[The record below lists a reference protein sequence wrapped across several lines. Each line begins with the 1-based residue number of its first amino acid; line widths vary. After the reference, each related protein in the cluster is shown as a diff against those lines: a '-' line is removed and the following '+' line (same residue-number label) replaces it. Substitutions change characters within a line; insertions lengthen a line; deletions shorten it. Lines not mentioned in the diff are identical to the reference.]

1 METMANNNVVNNVMN
16 NEINATK
23 RTDIYQIDPRNI
35 VVVEGFNARKNFD
48 LDELKEQIRK
58 VGVLNPITVIPFKDK
73 ETGTEKYRL
82 VDGERRYRAVMALLA
97 EGEDI
102 KRIKAMYLPKGTKE
116 EDLLIQQ
123 LLKNT
128 GKQFSE
134 IEMAK
139 LFNRFKEQWG
149 YTQTE
154 IADKFCKKASFVSRC
169 MALLDLPA
177 EIIEM
182 MERGE
187 ISADTARQIANR
199 HKDDVDAQVE
209 DAEKA
214 VNTAKAKGKKTAT
227 TKDIPVNVQAANLI
241 AKIRKDLKKYAALM
255 ESLDGEIADGDD
267 THRQAVLGWM
277 PVPSKA
283 DGNQRQAQ
291 EAGFAGVAV
300 IGTPAAP
307 VIAGQ
312 RVQLL
317 FQPGGVRAV
326 P

>member
-241 AKIRKDLKKYAALM
+241 AKIRKDLKKYASLM
-255 ESLDGEIADGDD
+255 DSLDGENAEVMMTNAIQVYEQTAEWENAAKELAPK
-267 THRQAVLGWM
+267 AVSE
-277 PVPSKA
+277 PQTAEEVNEVEK
-283 DGNQRQAQ
+283 
-291 EAGFAGVAV
+291 VA
-300 IGTPAAP
+300 
-307 VIAGQ
+307 
-312 RVQLL
+312 
-317 FQPGGVRAV
+317 
-326 P
+326 

>member
-1 METMANNNVVNNVMN
+1 METIANNNVMN

-73 ETGTEKYRL
+73 ETGAEKYRL

-154 IADKFCKKASFVSRC
+154 IADKFCKKTSFVSRC

-241 AKIRKDLKKYAALM
+241 AKIRKDLKKYASLM
-255 ESLDGEIADGDD
+255 DSLDGENAEVMMTNAIQVYEQTAEWEN
-267 THRQAVLGWM
+267 AVKELA
-277 PVPSKA
+277 PKA
-283 DGNQRQAQ
+283 VSEPQTAEEVD
-291 EAGFAGVAV
+291 EVEKVA
-300 IGTPAAP
+300 
-307 VIAGQ
+307 
-312 RVQLL
+312 
-317 FQPGGVRAV
+317 
-326 P
+326 

>member
-1 METMANNNVVNNVMN
+1 METIANNNVMN

-73 ETGTEKYRL
+73 ETGAEKYRL

-241 AKIRKDLKKYAALM
+241 AKIRKDLKKYASLM
-255 ESLDGEIADGDD
+255 DSLDGENAEVMMTNAIQVYEQTAEWENAAKELAPK
-267 THRQAVLGWM
+267 AVSE
-277 PVPSKA
+277 PQTEEVDEVEK
-283 DGNQRQAQ
+283 
-291 EAGFAGVAV
+291 VA
-300 IGTPAAP
+300 
-307 VIAGQ
+307 
-312 RVQLL
+312 
-317 FQPGGVRAV
+317 
-326 P
+326 

>member
-1 METMANNNVVNNVMN
+1 METIANNNVMN

-73 ETGTEKYRL
+73 ETGAEKYRL

-241 AKIRKDLKKYAALM
+241 AKIRKYLKKYATLM
-255 ESLDGEIADGDD
+255 DSLDGENAEVMMTNAINVYEQTAEWENAAKELAPK
-267 THRQAVLGWM
+267 AVSE
-277 PVPSKA
+277 PQTAEEVDEVEK
-283 DGNQRQAQ
+283 
-291 EAGFAGVAV
+291 VA
-300 IGTPAAP
+300 
-307 VIAGQ
+307 
-312 RVQLL
+312 
-317 FQPGGVRAV
+317 
-326 P
+326 

>member
-73 ETGTEKYRL
+73 ETGAEKYRL

-241 AKIRKDLKKYAALM
+241 AKIRKDLKKYASLM
-255 ESLDGEIADGDD
+255 DSLDGENAEVMMTNAINVYEQTAEWENAAKELAPK
-267 THRQAVLGWM
+267 AVSE
-277 PVPSKA
+277 PQTAEEVNEVEK
-283 DGNQRQAQ
+283 
-291 EAGFAGVAV
+291 VA
-300 IGTPAAP
+300 
-307 VIAGQ
+307 
-312 RVQLL
+312 
-317 FQPGGVRAV
+317 
-326 P
+326 

>member
-1 METMANNNVVNNVMN
+1 METMSNA
-16 NEINATK
+16 ELNATK

-73 ETGTEKYRL
+73 ETGAEKYRL

-187 ISADTARQIANR
+187 ISADTARQIVSQN
-199 HKDDVDAQVE
+199 KDDEDAQVE
-209 DAEKA
+209 AADKA
-214 VNTAKAKGKKTAT
+214 VKTAKAKGKKTAT

-241 AKIRKDLKKYAALM
+241 AKIRKDLKKYASLM
-255 ESLDGEIADGDD
+255 DSLDGENAEVMMTNAINVYEQTAEWENAAKELAPK
-267 THRQAVLGWM
+267 AVSE
-277 PVPSKA
+277 PQTEEVDEVEK
-283 DGNQRQAQ
+283 
-291 EAGFAGVAV
+291 VA
-300 IGTPAAP
+300 
-307 VIAGQ
+307 
-312 RVQLL
+312 
-317 FQPGGVRAV
+317 
-326 P
+326 

>member
-1 METMANNNVVNNVMN
+1 METIANNNVMN

-73 ETGTEKYRL
+73 ETGAEKYRL

-255 ESLDGEIADGDD
+255 DSLDGENAEVMMTNAIQVYEQTSEWENAAKELAPK
-267 THRQAVLGWM
+267 AVSE
-277 PVPSKA
+277 PQTAEEVDEVEK
-283 DGNQRQAQ
+283 
-291 EAGFAGVAV
+291 VA
-300 IGTPAAP
+300 
-307 VIAGQ
+307 
-312 RVQLL
+312 
-317 FQPGGVRAV
+317 
-326 P
+326 

>member
-1 METMANNNVVNNVMN
+1 METIANNNVMN

-58 VGVLNPITVIPFKDK
+58 VGVLNPITVIRFKDK

-241 AKIRKDLKKYAALM
+241 AKIRKDLKKYASLM
-255 ESLDGEIADGDD
+255 DSLDGENAEVMMTNAIQVYEQTAEWENAAKELAPK
-267 THRQAVLGWM
+267 AVSE
-277 PVPSKA
+277 PQTAEEVNEVEK
-283 DGNQRQAQ
+283 
-291 EAGFAGVAV
+291 VA
-300 IGTPAAP
+300 
-307 VIAGQ
+307 
-312 RVQLL
+312 
-317 FQPGGVRAV
+317 
-326 P
+326 

>member
-73 ETGTEKYRL
+73 ETGAEKYRL

-154 IADKFCKKASFVSRC
+154 IADKFCKKASFISRC

-241 AKIRKDLKKYAALM
+241 AKIRKDLKKYASLM
-255 ESLDGEIADGDD
+255 DSLDGENAEVMMTNAIQVYEQTAEWENAAKELAPK
-267 THRQAVLGWM
+267 AVSE
-277 PVPSKA
+277 PQTAEEVNEVEK
-283 DGNQRQAQ
+283 
-291 EAGFAGVAV
+291 VA
-300 IGTPAAP
+300 
-307 VIAGQ
+307 
-312 RVQLL
+312 
-317 FQPGGVRAV
+317 
-326 P
+326 

>member
-82 VDGERRYRAVMALLA
+82 VDGERRYRAVMALLS

-255 ESLDGEIADGDD
+255 ESLDGENAEVMMTNAIQVYEQTAEWEN
-267 THRQAVLGWM
+267 AVKELA
-277 PVPSKA
+277 PKA
-283 DGNQRQAQ
+283 VSEPQTAEEVN
-291 EAGFAGVAV
+291 EVEKVA
-300 IGTPAAP
+300 
-307 VIAGQ
+307 
-312 RVQLL
+312 
-317 FQPGGVRAV
+317 
-326 P
+326 

>member
-73 ETGTEKYRL
+73 ETGAEKYRL

-187 ISADTARQIANR
+187 ISADTARQIASQN
-199 HKDDVDAQVE
+199 KDDEDAQVE
-209 DAEKA
+209 AADKA
-214 VNTAKAKGKKTAT
+214 VKTAKAKGKKTAT

-241 AKIRKDLKKYAALM
+241 AKIRKGLKKYASLM
-255 ESLDGEIADGDD
+255 DSLDGENAEVMMTNTIQVYEQTAEWEN
-267 THRQAVLGWM
+267 AVKELA
-277 PVPSKA
+277 PKA
-283 DGNQRQAQ
+283 VSEPQTAEEVN
-291 EAGFAGVAV
+291 EVEKVA
-300 IGTPAAP
+300 
-307 VIAGQ
+307 
-312 RVQLL
+312 
-317 FQPGGVRAV
+317 
-326 P
+326 

>member
-1 METMANNNVVNNVMN
+1 METIANNNVMN

-73 ETGTEKYRL
+73 ETGAEKYRL

-255 ESLDGEIADGDD
+255 DSLDGENAEVMMTNAIQVYEQTSEWENAAKELAPK
-267 THRQAVLGWM
+267 AVSE
-277 PVPSKA
+277 PQTAEEVDEIEK
-283 DGNQRQAQ
+283 
-291 EAGFAGVAV
+291 VA
-300 IGTPAAP
+300 
-307 VIAGQ
+307 
-312 RVQLL
+312 
-317 FQPGGVRAV
+317 
-326 P
+326 

>member
-1 METMANNNVVNNVMN
+1 METIANNNIMN
-16 NEINATK
+16 SEINATK

-73 ETGTEKYRL
+73 ETGAEKYRL

-187 ISADTARQIANR
+187 ISADTARQIVSQN
-199 HKDDVDAQVE
+199 KDDEDAQVE
-209 DAEKA
+209 AADKA
-214 VNTAKAKGKKTAT
+214 VKTAKAKGKKTAT

-241 AKIRKDLKKYAALM
+241 AKIRKDLKKYATLM
-255 ESLDGEIADGDD
+255 DSLDGENAEVMMTNAIQVYDQTAEWENAAKELAPK
-267 THRQAVLGWM
+267 AVSE
-277 PVPSKA
+277 PQTAEEVNEVEK
-283 DGNQRQAQ
+283 
-291 EAGFAGVAV
+291 VA
-300 IGTPAAP
+300 
-307 VIAGQ
+307 
-312 RVQLL
+312 
-317 FQPGGVRAV
+317 
-326 P
+326 

>member
-1 METMANNNVVNNVMN
+1 METMANNNVMN

-73 ETGTEKYRL
+73 ETGAEKYRL

-154 IADKFCKKASFVSRC
+154 IADKFCKKTSFVSRC

-241 AKIRKDLKKYAALM
+241 AKIRKDLKKYASLM
-255 ESLDGEIADGDD
+255 DSLDGENAEVMMTNAIQVYEQTAEWENAAKELAPK
-267 THRQAVLGWM
+267 AVSE
-277 PVPSKA
+277 PQTAEEVNEVEK
-283 DGNQRQAQ
+283 
-291 EAGFAGVAV
+291 VA
-300 IGTPAAP
+300 
-307 VIAGQ
+307 
-312 RVQLL
+312 
-317 FQPGGVRAV
+317 
-326 P
+326 

>member
-1 METMANNNVVNNVMN
+1 METMANNNVMN

-73 ETGTEKYRL
+73 ETGAEKYRL

-187 ISADTARQIANR
+187 ISADSARQIANR

-241 AKIRKDLKKYAALM
+241 AKIRKDLKKYATLM
-255 ESLDGEIADGDD
+255 DSLDGENAEVMMTNAIQVYEQTAEWENAAKELAPK
-267 THRQAVLGWM
+267 AVSE
-277 PVPSKA
+277 PQTAEEVNEVEK
-283 DGNQRQAQ
+283 
-291 EAGFAGVAV
+291 VA
-300 IGTPAAP
+300 
-307 VIAGQ
+307 
-312 RVQLL
+312 
-317 FQPGGVRAV
+317 
-326 P
+326 

>member
-1 METMANNNVVNNVMN
+1 METIANNNVMN

-73 ETGTEKYRL
+73 ETGAEKYRL

-241 AKIRKDLKKYAALM
+241 AKIRKDLKKYASLM
-255 ESLDGEIADGDD
+255 DSLDGENAEVMMTNAIQVYEQTAEWENAAKELAPK
-267 THRQAVLGWM
+267 AVSE
-277 PVPSKA
+277 PQTAEEVNEVEK
-283 DGNQRQAQ
+283 
-291 EAGFAGVAV
+291 VA
-300 IGTPAAP
+300 
-307 VIAGQ
+307 
-312 RVQLL
+312 
-317 FQPGGVRAV
+317 
-326 P
+326 

>member
-1 METMANNNVVNNVMN
+1 METMANNNVMN

-73 ETGTEKYRL
+73 ETGAEKYRL

-139 LFNRFKEQWG
+139 FFNRFKEQWG

-241 AKIRKDLKKYAALM
+241 AKIRKDLKKYASLM
-255 ESLDGEIADGDD
+255 DSLDGENAEVMMTNAIQVYEQTAEWEN
-267 THRQAVLGWM
+267 AVKELA
-277 PVPSKA
+277 PKA
-283 DGNQRQAQ
+283 VSEPQTAEEVN
-291 EAGFAGVAV
+291 EVEKVA
-300 IGTPAAP
+300 
-307 VIAGQ
+307 
-312 RVQLL
+312 
-317 FQPGGVRAV
+317 
-326 P
+326 

>member
-1 METMANNNVVNNVMN
+1 METIANNNIVNNVMN

-73 ETGTEKYRL
+73 ETGAEKYRL

-187 ISADTARQIANR
+187 ISADTARQIASQNR
-199 HKDDVDAQVE
+199 DDEDAQVE
-209 DAEKA
+209 AADKA
-214 VNTAKAKGKKTAT
+214 VKTAKAKGKKTAT

-241 AKIRKDLKKYAALM
+241 AKIRKDLKKYASLM
-255 ESLDGEIADGDD
+255 DSLDGENAEVMMTNAINVYEQTAEWENAAKELAPK
-267 THRQAVLGWM
+267 AVSE
-277 PVPSKA
+277 PQTAEEVDEVEK
-283 DGNQRQAQ
+283 
-291 EAGFAGVAV
+291 VA
-300 IGTPAAP
+300 
-307 VIAGQ
+307 
-312 RVQLL
+312 
-317 FQPGGVRAV
+317 
-326 P
+326 

>member
-1 METMANNNVVNNVMN
+1 MEAMANNNVVNNVMN

-73 ETGTEKYRL
+73 ETGAEKYRL

-154 IADKFCKKASFVSRC
+154 IADKFCKKTSFVSRC
-169 MALLDLPA
+169 MALLELPA

-187 ISADTARQIANR
+187 ISADSARQIASR

-214 VNTAKAKGKKTAT
+214 VKTAKAKGKKTAT

-241 AKIRKDLKKYAALM
+241 AKIRKDLKKYAVLM
-255 ESLDGEIADGDD
+255 DSLDGENAEVMMTNAINVYEQTAEWENAAKELAPK
-267 THRQAVLGWM
+267 AVSE
-277 PVPSKA
+277 PQTAEEVDEVEK
-283 DGNQRQAQ
+283 
-291 EAGFAGVAV
+291 VA
-300 IGTPAAP
+300 
-307 VIAGQ
+307 
-312 RVQLL
+312 
-317 FQPGGVRAV
+317 
-326 P
+326 

>member
-1 METMANNNVVNNVMN
+1 METIANNNIMN

-73 ETGTEKYRL
+73 ETGAEKYRL

-187 ISADTARQIANR
+187 ISADTARQIASQNR
-199 HKDDVDAQVE
+199 DDEDAQVE
-209 DAEKA
+209 AADKA
-214 VNTAKAKGKKTAT
+214 VKTAKAKGKKTAT

-241 AKIRKDLKKYAALM
+241 AKIRKDLKKYASLM
-255 ESLDGEIADGDD
+255 DSLDGENAEVMMTNAINVYEQTAEWENAAKELALK
-267 THRQAVLGWM
+267 AVSE
-277 PVPSKA
+277 PQTAEEVDEVKK
-283 DGNQRQAQ
+283 
-291 EAGFAGVAV
+291 VA
-300 IGTPAAP
+300 
-307 VIAGQ
+307 
-312 RVQLL
+312 
-317 FQPGGVRAV
+317 
-326 P
+326 

>member
-1 METMANNNVVNNVMN
+1 METIANNNVMN

-241 AKIRKDLKKYAALM
+241 AKIRKDLKKYASLM
-255 ESLDGEIADGDD
+255 DSLDGENAEVMMTNAIKVYEQTAEWENAAKELAPK
-267 THRQAVLGWM
+267 AVSE
-277 PVPSKA
+277 PQTAEEVNEVEK
-283 DGNQRQAQ
+283 
-291 EAGFAGVAV
+291 VA
-300 IGTPAAP
+300 
-307 VIAGQ
+307 
-312 RVQLL
+312 
-317 FQPGGVRAV
+317 
-326 P
+326 

>member
-1 METMANNNVVNNVMN
+1 MEAMVNNNVANNVMN

-73 ETGTEKYRL
+73 ETGAEKYRL

-241 AKIRKDLKKYAALM
+241 AKIRKDLKKYASLM
-255 ESLDGEIADGDD
+255 DSLDGENAEVMMTNAIQVYEQTAEWENAAKELAPK
-267 THRQAVLGWM
+267 AVSE
-277 PVPSKA
+277 PQTAEEVNEVEK
-283 DGNQRQAQ
+283 
-291 EAGFAGVAV
+291 VA
-300 IGTPAAP
+300 
-307 VIAGQ
+307 
-312 RVQLL
+312 
-317 FQPGGVRAV
+317 
-326 P
+326 

>member
-1 METMANNNVVNNVMN
+1 METMANNNVMN

-73 ETGTEKYRL
+73 ETGAEKYRL

-169 MALLDLPA
+169 MALLELPA

-241 AKIRKDLKKYAALM
+241 AKIRKDLKKYATLM
-255 ESLDGEIADGDD
+255 DSLDGENAEVMMTNAIQVYEQTAEWENAAKELAPK
-267 THRQAVLGWM
+267 AVSE
-277 PVPSKA
+277 PQTAEEVNEVEK
-283 DGNQRQAQ
+283 
-291 EAGFAGVAV
+291 VA
-300 IGTPAAP
+300 
-307 VIAGQ
+307 
-312 RVQLL
+312 
-317 FQPGGVRAV
+317 
-326 P
+326 

>member
-1 METMANNNVVNNVMN
+1 METIANNNIMN

-154 IADKFCKKASFVSRC
+154 IADKFCKKTSFVSRC

-187 ISADTARQIANR
+187 ISADTARQIASQN
-199 HKDDVDAQVE
+199 KDDEDAQVE
-209 DAEKA
+209 AADKA
-214 VNTAKAKGKKTAT
+214 VKTAKAKGKKTAT

-241 AKIRKDLKKYAALM
+241 AKIRKDLKKYATLM
-255 ESLDGEIADGDD
+255 DSLDGENAEVMMTNAINVYEQTAEWENAAKELAPK
-267 THRQAVLGWM
+267 AVSE
-277 PVPSKA
+277 PQTAEEVDEVEK
-283 DGNQRQAQ
+283 
-291 EAGFAGVAV
+291 VA
-300 IGTPAAP
+300 
-307 VIAGQ
+307 
-312 RVQLL
+312 
-317 FQPGGVRAV
+317 
-326 P
+326 

>member
-1 METMANNNVVNNVMN
+1 METIANNNVMN

-73 ETGTEKYRL
+73 ETGAEKYRL

-149 YTQTE
+149 NTQTE

-241 AKIRKDLKKYAALM
+241 AKIRKDLKKYASLM
-255 ESLDGEIADGDD
+255 DSLDGENAEVMMTNAIQVYEQTAEWENAAKELAPK
-267 THRQAVLGWM
+267 AVSE
-277 PVPSKA
+277 PQTAEEVNEVEK
-283 DGNQRQAQ
+283 
-291 EAGFAGVAV
+291 VA
-300 IGTPAAP
+300 
-307 VIAGQ
+307 
-312 RVQLL
+312 
-317 FQPGGVRAV
+317 
-326 P
+326 

>member
-73 ETGTEKYRL
+73 ETGAEKYRL

-241 AKIRKDLKKYAALM
+241 AKIRKDLKKYASLM
-255 ESLDGEIADGDD
+255 DSLDGENAEVMMTNAIQVYEQTAEWENAAKELAPK
-267 THRQAVLGWM
+267 AVSE
-277 PVPSKA
+277 PQTAEEVNEVEK
-283 DGNQRQAQ
+283 
-291 EAGFAGVAV
+291 VA
-300 IGTPAAP
+300 
-307 VIAGQ
+307 
-312 RVQLL
+312 
-317 FQPGGVRAV
+317 
-326 P
+326 

>member
-1 METMANNNVVNNVMN
+1 METIANNNIMN

-169 MALLDLPA
+169 MALLELPA

-187 ISADTARQIANR
+187 ISADTARQIVSQN
-199 HKDDVDAQVE
+199 KDDEDAQVE
-209 DAEKA
+209 AADKA
-214 VNTAKAKGKKTAT
+214 VKTAKAKGKKTAT
-227 TKDIPVNVQAANLI
+227 TKDIPVNVRAANLI
-241 AKIRKDLKKYAALM
+241 AKIRKDLKKYATLM
-255 ESLDGEIADGDD
+255 DSLDGENAEVMMTNAINVYEQTAEWENAAKELAPK
-267 THRQAVLGWM
+267 AVSE
-277 PVPSKA
+277 PQTAEEVDEVEK
-283 DGNQRQAQ
+283 
-291 EAGFAGVAV
+291 VA
-300 IGTPAAP
+300 
-307 VIAGQ
+307 
-312 RVQLL
+312 
-317 FQPGGVRAV
+317 
-326 P
+326 

>member
-1 METMANNNVVNNVMN
+1 METIANNNIMN
-16 NEINATK
+16 SEINATK

-73 ETGTEKYRL
+73 ETGAEKYRL

-187 ISADTARQIANR
+187 ISADTARQIVSQN
-199 HKDDVDAQVE
+199 KDDEDAQVE
-209 DAEKA
+209 AADKA
-214 VNTAKAKGKKTAT
+214 VKTAKAKGKKTAT

-241 AKIRKDLKKYAALM
+241 AKIRKDLKKYATLM
-255 ESLDGEIADGDD
+255 DSLDGENAEVMMTNAIQVYDQTVEWENAAKELAPK
-267 THRQAVLGWM
+267 AVSE
-277 PVPSKA
+277 PQTAEEVDEVEK
-283 DGNQRQAQ
+283 
-291 EAGFAGVAV
+291 VA
-300 IGTPAAP
+300 
-307 VIAGQ
+307 
-312 RVQLL
+312 
-317 FQPGGVRAV
+317 
-326 P
+326 

>member
-1 METMANNNVVNNVMN
+1 METMANNNVMN
-16 NEINATK
+16 NELNATK

-73 ETGTEKYRL
+73 ETGAEKYRL

-149 YTQTE
+149 YTQSE
-154 IADKFCKKASFVSRC
+154 IADKFCKKTSFVSRC
-169 MALLDLPA
+169 MSLLDFPA
-177 EIIEM
+177 DIIAM

-187 ISADTARQIANR
+187 ISADTARQIVNQN
-199 HKDDVDAQVE
+199 KDDEDAQIE
-209 DAEKA
+209 ATDKA
-214 VNTAKAKGKKTAT
+214 VKTAKAKGKKTAT

-255 ESLDGEIADGDD
+255 ESLDGENAEVMMTNAINVYEQTSEWENAAKEL
-267 THRQAVLGWM
+267 TPKAVSE
-277 PVPSKA
+277 PQTTEEVDEVEK
-283 DGNQRQAQ
+283 
-291 EAGFAGVAV
+291 VA
-300 IGTPAAP
+300 
-307 VIAGQ
+307 
-312 RVQLL
+312 
-317 FQPGGVRAV
+317 
-326 P
+326 

>member
-73 ETGTEKYRL
+73 ETGAEKYRL

-169 MALLDLPA
+169 MALLELPA

-187 ISADTARQIANR
+187 ISADSARQIASR

-241 AKIRKDLKKYAALM
+241 AKIRKDLKKYATLM
-255 ESLDGEIADGDD
+255 DSLDGENAEVMMTNAINVYEQTAEWENAAKELVPK
-267 THRQAVLGWM
+267 AVSE
-277 PVPSKA
+277 PHTAEEVNEVEK
-283 DGNQRQAQ
+283 
-291 EAGFAGVAV
+291 VA
-300 IGTPAAP
+300 
-307 VIAGQ
+307 
-312 RVQLL
+312 
-317 FQPGGVRAV
+317 
-326 P
+326 

>member
-73 ETGTEKYRL
+73 ETGAEKYRL

-241 AKIRKDLKKYAALM
+241 AKIRKDLKKYASLM
-255 ESLDGEIADGDD
+255 DSLDGENAEVMMTNAIQVYEQTAEWEN
-267 THRQAVLGWM
+267 AVKELA
-277 PVPSKA
+277 PKA
-283 DGNQRQAQ
+283 VSEPQTAEEVN
-291 EAGFAGVAV
+291 EVEKVA
-300 IGTPAAP
+300 
-307 VIAGQ
+307 
-312 RVQLL
+312 
-317 FQPGGVRAV
+317 
-326 P
+326 

>member
-73 ETGTEKYRL
+73 ETGAEKYRL

-241 AKIRKDLKKYAALM
+241 AKIRKDLKKYATLM
-255 ESLDGEIADGDD
+255 DSLDGENAEVMMTNAINVYEHTAEWENAAKELVPK
-267 THRQAVLGWM
+267 AVSE
-277 PVPSKA
+277 PQTAEEVNEVEK
-283 DGNQRQAQ
+283 
-291 EAGFAGVAV
+291 VA
-300 IGTPAAP
+300 
-307 VIAGQ
+307 
-312 RVQLL
+312 
-317 FQPGGVRAV
+317 
-326 P
+326 

>member
-73 ETGTEKYRL
+73 ETGAEKYRL

-169 MALLDLPA
+169 MALLELPA

-241 AKIRKDLKKYAALM
+241 AKIRKDLKKYASLM
-255 ESLDGEIADGDD
+255 DSLDGENAEVMMTNAIQVYEQTAEWEN
-267 THRQAVLGWM
+267 AVKELA
-277 PVPSKA
+277 PKA
-283 DGNQRQAQ
+283 VSEPQTAEEVN
-291 EAGFAGVAV
+291 EVEKVA
-300 IGTPAAP
+300 
-307 VIAGQ
+307 
-312 RVQLL
+312 
-317 FQPGGVRAV
+317 
-326 P
+326 

>member
-1 METMANNNVVNNVMN
+1 METIANNVMN

-48 LDELKEQIRK
+48 LDELTEQIRK

-73 ETGTEKYRL
+73 ETGAEKYRL

-177 EIIEM
+177 DIIAM

-187 ISADTARQIANR
+187 ISADTARQIVSQN
-199 HKDDVDAQVE
+199 KDDEDAQVE
-209 DAEKA
+209 AADKA
-214 VNTAKAKGKKTAT
+214 VKTAKAKGKKTAT

-255 ESLDGEIADGDD
+255 DSLDGENAEVMMTNAINVYEQTAEWENAAKELAPK
-267 THRQAVLGWM
+267 AVSE
-277 PVPSKA
+277 PQTAEEVNEVEK
-283 DGNQRQAQ
+283 
-291 EAGFAGVAV
+291 VA
-300 IGTPAAP
+300 
-307 VIAGQ
+307 
-312 RVQLL
+312 
-317 FQPGGVRAV
+317 
-326 P
+326 

>member
-1 METMANNNVVNNVMN
+1 METIANNNVMN

-187 ISADTARQIANR
+187 ISADTARQIASQNR
-199 HKDDVDAQVE
+199 DDEDAQVE
-209 DAEKA
+209 AADKA
-214 VNTAKAKGKKTAT
+214 VKTAKAKGKKTAT

-241 AKIRKDLKKYAALM
+241 AKIRKDLKKYASLM
-255 ESLDGEIADGDD
+255 DSLDGENAEVMMTNAIQVYEQTAEWENAAKELAPK
-267 THRQAVLGWM
+267 AVSE
-277 PVPSKA
+277 PQTAEEVNEVEK
-283 DGNQRQAQ
+283 
-291 EAGFAGVAV
+291 VA
-300 IGTPAAP
+300 
-307 VIAGQ
+307 
-312 RVQLL
+312 
-317 FQPGGVRAV
+317 
-326 P
+326 

>member
-1 METMANNNVVNNVMN
+1 METIANNNVMN

-73 ETGTEKYRL
+73 ETGAEKYRL

-241 AKIRKDLKKYAALM
+241 AKIRKDLKKYASLM
-255 ESLDGEIADGDD
+255 DSLDGENAEVMMTNTIQVYEQTAEWEN
-267 THRQAVLGWM
+267 AVKELA
-277 PVPSKA
+277 PKA
-283 DGNQRQAQ
+283 VSEPQTAEEVN
-291 EAGFAGVAV
+291 EVEKVA
-300 IGTPAAP
+300 
-307 VIAGQ
+307 
-312 RVQLL
+312 
-317 FQPGGVRAV
+317 
-326 P
+326 